1 MPEATPTPDTNV
13 PRTLGILTAAASA
26 LAGAEPFED
35 GLARLLAATSDS
47 LGADGGA
54 VLLADPDRAGL
65 VSGASHGIDPE
76 TAAALAEAAAADGHA
91 AGLALARRA
100 ITEADGSIYAPL
112 IVRRDGAYVTLG
124 ILALDRPETPAL
136 SDDERAVL
144 GAAADLAASIVD
156 RARMGSLAVERS
168 DWFQRISHTDA
179 LTGLANSRTFD
190 RVLELELAR
199 AGRQRGEISVA
210 IFDVDGLARTNSES
224 GSDAGDDVLREVAA
238 ILSESIRLVDTVAR
252 RGADEFALIA
262 PGSAGVTVA
271 RRVLD
276 SVAKDPKLAA
286 RGVTVSAGVA
296 RFPTDGTTG
305 EELLNAAGD
314 ALESAKASGPA
325 SIAELSPATQESA

>member
-1 MPEATPTPDTNV
+1 MPDATPTPDTNV
-13 PRTLGILTAAASA
+13 PRTIDILTAAASA
-26 LAGAEPFED
+26 LAGAEPFDES
-35 GLARLLAATSDS
+35 LARLLAATAAS
-47 LGADGGA
+47 LGAEGGA

-65 VSGASHGIDPE
+65 VSGASHGIDAG
-76 TAAALAEAAAADGHA
+76 TVAALAAAATSDGHA
-91 AGLALARRA
+91 AGEALARR
-100 ITEADGSIYAPL
+100 TVVEADGSVYAPL
-112 IVRRDGAYVTLG
+112 VVRRDGVHVALG
-124 ILALDRPETPAL
+124 VLALDRPGGPAL
-136 SDDERAVL
+136 SEGERTVL
-144 GAAADLAASIVD
+144 GAAADLAAAIVD

-168 DWFQRISHTDA
+168 EWFQRISHTDA
-179 LTGLANSRTFD
+179 LTGLANARTFD

-210 IFDVDGLARTNSES
+210 IFDVDGLARTNTES

-238 ILSESIRLVDTVAR
+238 VLAESIRLVDTIAR

-276 SVAKDPKLAA
+276 SVARDPRLAA

-305 EELLNAAGD
+305 EELLTAAGA
-314 ALESAKASGPA
+314 ALTSAKSSGPA
-325 SIAELSPATQESA
+325 SIAEALAGEA